1 MSIPIEIKLVQNKV
15 GQGVYRLIMD
25 RVQNNQYLSET
36 DAAKEIAFMMG
47 ISHKATKKHWNNWK
61 TENLD
66 DYKLLKKNMRELK
79 K

>member
-1 MSIPIEIKLVQNKV
+1 MSIPLEIKLVQNKV
-15 GQGVYRLIMD
+15 GYGVYTLIMD

-36 DAAKEIAFMMG
+36 DAAKEIASMIG
-47 ISHKATKKHWNNWK
+47 ISHQTTKKHWNKWK
-61 TENLD
+61 IENLD